1 MIKTLMHHRVKDFS
15 NWKKAFDNFSPTR
28 KLKGEISYE
37 VGRSHEDP
45 NDVYVINEWRSVKD
59 FNSFYQN
66 VSILGA
72 DSELEKV
79 FRVALSKTV
88 GQTIKNA
95 FNILGID
102 VPERM

>member
-59 FNSFYQN
+59 FNSFMQN
-66 VSILGA
+66 PDLKDLMENAGV
-72 DSELEKV
+72 LEEPH
-79 FRVALSKTV
+79 
-88 GQTIKNA
+88 IM
-95 FNILGID
+95 IID
-102 VPERM
+102 EVDKGMVH